1 MTDAIPHQLE
11 APDSAIELRTRTNS
25 DSISDA
31 PPRLSILPAPPS
43 TIISTNKTLA
53 NRYLI
58 QSLLGRGGFGVTFL
72 ARNIELPGQP
82 LCVIKQLDPKVTNS
96 HQITLAHGR
105 FYLEAQS
112 LSRLGTHAQ
121 IPTLLDYFQI
131 DADLYLVQSYIPGR
145 VLTDLVDSQHT
156 FTEQQVENFLIH
168 MLQLLEYIH
177 SNRLIHRDIKPQN
190 IILCQT
196 DRRFV
201 LVDFGAVK
209 DLDWQSSNNDST
221 IVSQSIGTPGFAPP
235 EQLANR
241 TVYASDIYALG
252 MTCLYLL
259 TGKEPTQ
266 FPTDPHT
273 CELVWADLVD
283 ISVELGEIISKM
295 IQVSLADRFKSA
307 TQVLIALDNRAVRA
321 KLREYLDRK
330 YAIAKN
336 DSIASQ
342 VAYPSVINWA
352 LNI

>member
-11 APDSAIELRTRTNS
+11 APDNVIELRPNS
-25 DSISDA
+25 DWMSDD
-31 PPRLSILPAPPS
+31 PRRLSISPAPPS
-43 TIISTNKTLA
+43 TIISTSRTLA

-96 HQITLAHGR
+96 HQIALASR

-121 IPTLLDYFQI
+121 IPTLLDYFQV
-131 DADLYLVQSYIPGR
+131 DTDLYLVQSYIPGR

-209 DLDWQSSNNDST
+209 DLDRQSNNNDST

-266 FPTDPHT
+266 FPTDPYT

-283 ISVELGEIISKM
+283 ISVELSEIISKM
-295 IQVSLADRFKSA
+295 VQVSLADRFKSA

-330 YAIAKN
+330 YAIAKHE
-336 DSIASQ
+336 SIASQ